1 MKRKVLISYL
11 IFHGCLLEREG
22 KRHTVYYNPNSNKS
36 STVPRHNEINT
47 FTARG
52 ICKDLEIP
60 IIVAK

>member
-1 MKRKVLISYL
+1 LKRKELIHYL
-11 IFHGCLLEREG
+11 IINGCILEREG
-22 KRHTVYYNPNSNKS
+22 QRHSVFFNPKTNKS

-60 IIVAK
+60 IIEKK